1 MLNARIILI
10 VLLLLLNGKAESQ
23 TRKEF
28 NAVNRVV
35 LQIPDSLT
43 YSTQNIAN
51 YIDSKF
57 DKQKEK
63 AMAIFCWIV
72 ENIQYDY
79 NSRYLL
85 DNSEG
90 SNINNERT
98 LKTRRGVCFN
108 YSNLYCDI
116 AKQVGI
122 KTYVIT
128 GYTKIDKKIDPNL
141 HAWCASL
148 IDDKWYMIDPS
159 RGAGHIQNELFV
171 KEIDYKQFMV
181 KPERFI
187 KTHIPFDPLWQ
198 FLDHTITKQEF
209 RDGISKS
216 KNEKAYFNFTDSIE
230 TYEKQLKFEQL
241 LASIK
246 RIESN
251 GITNYLD
258 YVYLRDAKLNY
269 RKKDDQ
275 IYNVAVKH
283 YNDGV
288 YMTNDYIRYANNYFL
303 PYKSDTE
310 VKQMLNDINS
320 QYIISLEQLDKIENP
335 SPNLESNILQLRKS
349 VGQELDHLENLKN
362 DLDKYLEIAKKYREN
377 LANTKNTEDQ

>member
-1 MLNARIILI
+1 L
-10 VLLLLLNGKAESQ
+10 VLKH
-23 TRKEF
+23 
-28 NAVNRVV
+28 
-35 LQIPDSLT
+35 
-43 YSTQNIAN
+43 
-51 YIDSKF
+51 
-57 DKQKEK
+57 
-63 AMAIFCWIV
+63 
-72 ENIQYDY
+72 
-79 NSRYLL
+79 
-85 DNSEG
+85 
-90 SNINNERT
+90 
-98 LKTRRGVCFN
+98 
-108 YSNLYCDI
+108 
-116 AKQVGI
+116 
-122 KTYVIT
+122 
-128 GYTKIDKKIDPNL
+128 IDKKIDPNL